1 MKTSFIFNS
10 NLVTSV
16 VCLFFSHS
24 QNEKGSDDSRKEV
37 SFTVISQKHISTIR
51 KEHRKNEPEI
61 NHFY

>member
-1 MKTSFIFNS
+1 MKTSFIFNC

-37 SFTVISQKHISTIR
+37 SFTVISQKHISAIK

-61 NHFY
+61 NQFY